1 MSEPTEK
8 TYVPY
13 KGSALPGNAESI
25 ILFSST
31 VAFGARAAPH
41 YRCYWVD
48 VAITTD
54 AAAGTQTVALQK
66 SNDGGVNWITVG
78 TPTAV
83 GATGA
88 NAEFFVSPYQDFRIL
103 YLNGST
109 PQTLFAVDLV
119 IDHTSRS
126 DATP

>member
-1 MSEPTEK
+1 MTCPTEK

-25 ILFSST
+25 VLFNSS
-31 VAFGARAAPH
+31 VAFGARAAQH
-41 YRCYWVD
+41 YRCFWVD

-54 AAAGTQTVALQK
+54 EAAGTQTVAVQK
-66 SNDGGVNWITVG
+66 SNDGGATWITVG

-83 GATGA
+83 IDGNT
-88 NAEFFVSPYQDFRIL
+88 NVSFFVSPYQDFRIL

-109 PQTLFAVDLV
+109 PQTLFAAELV
-119 IDHTSRS
+119 IDHTSR
-126 DATP
+126 A

>member
-1 MSEPTEK
+1 MK

-25 ILFSST
+25 VLFSST
-31 VAFGARAAPH
+31 TAFGARCAPH
-41 YRCYWVD
+41 YTCHFAD
-48 VAITTD
+48 VAITAD

-66 SNDGGVNWITVG
+66 SNDGGANWITVG

-83 GATGA
+83 IIGNTNISFNVG
-88 NAEFFVSPYQDFRIL
+88 PYQDFRIL

-109 PQTLFAVDLV
+109 PQTAFAVDLV
-119 IDHTSRS
+119 IDHESRGS
-126 DATP
+126 VGQA

>member
-1 MSEPTEK
+1 MTCPTEK

-25 ILFSST
+25 VLFSST

-41 YRCYWVD
+41 YRCFWAD

-54 AAAGTQTVALQK
+54 EAAGTQTVALQK
-66 SNDGGVNWITVG
+66 SNDGGVTWITVG
-78 TPTAV
+78 TPTTV
-83 GATGA
+83 IDGNT
-88 NAEFFVSPYQDFRIL
+88 NVSFFVSAYQDFRIL

-119 IDHTSRS
+119 IDHTSR
-126 DATP
+126 A

>member
-1 MSEPTEK
+1 MTCPTEK

-13 KGSALPGNAESI
+13 KGTALPGNAESI
-25 ILFSST
+25 VLFSST
-31 VAFGARAAPH
+31 VAFGPRAAPH

-54 AAAGTQTVALQK
+54 EAAGTQTVRLEK
-66 SNDGGVNWITVG
+66 SNDGGTTWITVG

-83 GATGA
+83 GDGNTAE
-88 NAEFFVSPYQDFRIL
+88 EFFVSPYQDFRIV
-103 YLNGST
+103 YLNGTT

-126 DATP
+126 NAP

>member
-1 MSEPTEK
+1 MTCPTEK

-31 VAFGARAAPH
+31 VAFGARAAQH
-41 YRCYWVD
+41 YRCFWVD

-54 AAAGTQTVALQK
+54 EAAGTQTVALQK
-66 SNDGGVNWITVG
+66 SNDGGTTWITVG
-78 TPTAV
+78 APTAV
-83 GATGA
+83 IDGNT
-88 NAEFFVSPYQDFRIL
+88 NVSFFVSPYQDFRIL

-109 PQTLFAVDLV
+109 PQTLFGVDLV
-119 IDHTSRS
+119 IDHTSR
-126 DATP
+126 A

>member
-1 MSEPTEK
+1 MADVGDK

-25 ILFSST
+25 VLFSSVT
-31 VAFGARAAPH
+31 AFGARSAPH

-48 VAITTD
+48 VAVQTD
-54 AAAGTQTVALQK
+54 QAAGTQTVALQK
-66 SNDGGVNWITVG
+66 SIDGGTTWVTVG

-83 GATGA
+83 GSGHTLAS
-88 NAEFFVSPYQDFRIL
+88 FFVAPYQDFRVL

-109 PQTLFAVDLV
+109 PQTTFGVDLE
-119 IDHTSRS
+119 IDHNSRS
-126 DATP
+126 NSS

>member
-1 MSEPTEK
+1 MTCPTEK

-25 ILFSST
+25 VLFSSN

-48 VAITTD
+48 VALTTNQ
-54 AAAGTQTVALQK
+54 AAGTQTVALQK
-66 SNDGGVNWITVG
+66 SNDGGANWITVG

-83 GATGA
+83 GSGNTSK
-88 NAEFFVSPYQDFRIL
+88 EFFVSPYSDFRIL
-103 YLNGST
+103 YVNGTT
-109 PQTLFAVDLV
+109 PQTLFGVDLV

-126 DATP
+126 AAA

>member
-1 MSEPTEK
+1 MKPTEK

-25 ILFSST
+25 VLFSST
-31 VAFGARAAPH
+31 VAFGPRAAQH
-41 YRCYWVD
+41 YRCFWVD
-48 VAITTD
+48 VAFTTD
-54 AAAGTQTVALQK
+54 EAAGTQTVTLER
-66 SNDGGVNWITVG
+66 SNDGGTTWIAVAAG
-78 TPTAV
+78 TAV
-83 GATGA
+83 GDGQTL
-88 NAEFFVSPYQDFRIL
+88 AEFFVSPYQDFRIV

-126 DATP
+126 DSTP

>member
-1 MSEPTEK
+1 MTPTEK

-25 ILFSST
+25 VLFSST
-31 VAFGARAAPH
+31 VAFGARAAQH
-41 YRCYWVD
+41 YRCFWVD
-48 VAITTD
+48 VEIQTD
-54 AAAGTQTVALQK
+54 EAAGTQTVVLQK
-66 SNDGGVNWITVG
+66 SNDGGSNWIDVG
-78 TPTAV
+78 SADNV
-83 GATGA
+83 GDGRTLVSY
-88 NAEFFVSPYQDFRIL
+88 FVSPYQDWRVV

-126 DATP
+126 NPS